1 MLHDLP
7 MEFTA
12 ARTFSSI
19 YIALDIVWLMVFA
32 GILLYFRKRT
42 ALVAGLVMGL
52 VLFAID
58 YGIYYRVLG
67 TRHITG
73 ADPFWF
79 LLWFSMSYGL
89 TMFAWIWLLLDRDRH
104 AAEWSLLPI
113 LGWLAVA
120 QLSENFGGQFAQITT
135 VRGVGYHG
143 VMAGL
148 LLVGYAALAVWNLRR
163 SRGEPRAQVQPGQ
176 RRAGVNI
183 LWLMAIGI
191 GVQFAWEAV
200 LLVSGIR
207 PPLWQPIVVN
217 SLIETNAGMPI
228 LYLVHKVVTRRWTSP

>member
-1 MLHDLP
+1 

-19 YIALDIVWLMVFA
+19 YIALDIVWLLVFA
-32 GILLYFRKRT
+32 GILLYFKKRT
-42 ALVAGLVMGL
+42 ALAFGLVMGL

-58 YGIYYRVLG
+58 YGIYYRILG

-73 ADPFWF
+73 ADPLWF

-89 TMFAWIWLLLDRDRH
+89 TMFAWIWLLLDRDGH
-104 AAEWSLLPI
+104 AVEWSLLPI
-113 LGWLAVA
+113 GGWLAIA
-120 QLSENFGGQFAQITT
+120 QLSDTFGDQFAQITT

-143 VMAGL
+143 VMAAL
-148 LLVGYAALAVWNLRR
+148 MLAGYAVLVVWNLR
-163 SRGEPRAQVQPGQ
+163 SGTEQ
-176 RRAGVNI
+176 VNI

-207 PPLWQPIVVN
+207 PALWQPLIVN
-217 SLIETNAGMPI
+217 SLIETNSGMPV

>member
-1 MLHDLP
+1 

-19 YIALDIVWLMVFA
+19 YIALDVVWLLVFA

-58 YGIYYRVLG
+58 YGIYFQILG

-89 TMFAWIWLLLDRDRH
+89 TMFAWIWLLLDRDGH
-104 AAEWSLLPI
+104 AVEWSLLPI

-120 QLSENFGGQFAQITT
+120 QLSDNFGDRFGQITT
-135 VRGVGYHG
+135 ARGVGYHG
-143 VMAGL
+143 VMAAMM
-148 LLVGYAALAVWNLRR
+148 LVGYAVIVVWNLR
-163 SRGEPRAQVQPGQ
+163 
-176 RRAGVNI
+176 AGTERVNV
-183 LWLMAIGI
+183 LWLMAIGV
-191 GVQFAWEAV
+191 GVQLAWEAV

-207 PPLWQPIVVN
+207 PPLWQPVVVN
-217 SLIETNAGMPI
+217 SLIETNSGIPV
-228 LYLVHKVVTRRWTSP
+228 LYLVHKVVTRRWTSS

>member
-19 YIALDIVWLMVFA
+19 YIAIDIVWLMVFA

-52 VLFAID
+52 VLFGVD
-58 YGIYYRVLG
+58 YGIYYQVLG

-89 TMFAWIWLLLDRDRH
+89 TMFAWIWLLLDRDGH
-104 AAEWSLLPI
+104 AVEWSLLPI

-120 QLSENFGGQFAQITT
+120 QLSDNFGDRFAVITT

-143 VMAGL
+143 VMAAMV
-148 LLVGYAALAVWNLRR
+148 LVGYGAIAVWNLRR
-163 SRGEPRAQVQPGQ
+163 GTEK
-176 RRAGVNI
+176 VNI
-183 LWLMAIGI
+183 VWLMAIGV
-191 GVQFAWEAV
+191 GVQLAWEGV

-217 SLIETNAGMPI
+217 SLIETSSGMPI
-228 LYLVHKVVTRRWTSP
+228 LYLAHKVVTRRWTSP